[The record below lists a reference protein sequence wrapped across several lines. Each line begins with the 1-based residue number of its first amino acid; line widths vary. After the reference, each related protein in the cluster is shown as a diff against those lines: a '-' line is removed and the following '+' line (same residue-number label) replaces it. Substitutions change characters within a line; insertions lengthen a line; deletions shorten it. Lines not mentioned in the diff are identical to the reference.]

1 MSSATND
8 PHECS
13 SSNNDSDDDEYMT
26 RHAVRAD
33 RERHWKPLPGR
44 ARDDTE
50 LSTAGTFAAQ
60 QLATRLQHVRLA
72 HIVSSPFY
80 RCLQTVTPIAAA
92 KGLSIK
98 VEPGLCEVLTTFP
111 PGFWDTPRFLAA
123 ADIGSDND
131 EKIPIDLTYR
141 PVMTR
146 QDLQPEFHDGQAAHR
161 ALRNFTTVKPPIAL
175 QLRVQLDGPILLC
188 GHGAS
193 CLGMAQAFG
202 AQGYVGY
209 TSISQFHKDQNGGA
223 WQVVQFGDVSH
234 LDEELQRQA
243 LDSAW

>member
-1 MSSATND
+1 MA
-8 PHECS
+8 
-13 SSNNDSDDDEYMT
+13 
-26 RHAVRAD
+26 
-33 RERHWKPLPGR
+33 
-44 ARDDTE
+44 
-50 LSTAGTFAAQ
+50 
-60 QLATRLQHVRLA
+60 
-72 HIVSSPFY
+72 
-80 RCLQTVTPIAAA
+80 PIAAA
-92 KGLSIK
+92 KGLSVK

-123 ADIGSDND
+123 AGIGSDND
-131 EKIPIDLTYR
+131 EKIPIDLTYQ

-146 QDLQPEFHDGQAAHR
+146 QDLQTEFHDGQAAHR
-161 ALRNFTTVKPPIAL
+161 ARDFAL

-209 TSISQFHKDQNGGA
+209 ASISQFRKDQNGGA

-234 LDEELQRQA
+234 LDELQRQA